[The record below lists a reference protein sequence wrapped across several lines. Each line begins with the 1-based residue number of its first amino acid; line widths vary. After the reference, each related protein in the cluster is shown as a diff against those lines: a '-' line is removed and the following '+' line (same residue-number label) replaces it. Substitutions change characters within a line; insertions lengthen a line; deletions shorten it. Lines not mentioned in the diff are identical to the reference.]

1 MEFDKVTVCG
11 GGILG
16 SQIAWQTALCGFNV
30 TIYDIDDKKIEMCKG
45 FHKSYAKI
53 FKTDKPFS
61 NLRYT
66 TNLKDA
72 VSNASIVIES
82 ITENMEIKKKFYE
95 QLSAYIPDNA
105 VVATNSSTI
114 TPSKLKN
121 YIKKPERFLALHFAN
136 PVWEAN
142 IAEIMGHDT
151 TNENIFK
158 KTVEFAQHIKM
169 IPIKIYKEQKGYVLN
184 AMLIPWLASAQYL
197 YFTGI
202 ADYKDIDKAWI
213 MSTKSKIGPFGIMD
227 IIGLRTIYNIIL
239 MDALKTG
246 KKELFERAEKIKES
260 FLDKGKLGLSTKEG
274 FYKYPNPEYENFANK
289 QKA

>member
-45 FHKSYAKI
+45 FHKNYAKM